1 MIKLKSIIEPN
12 FSLTLYEFNDGTFSV
27 VKTKDNLEIPS
38 LPSRDLNMA
47 LEIFNL
53 WYFEL
58 KKVN

>member
-1 MIKLKSIIEPN
+1 MIKLKSVIEEN
-12 FSLTLYEFNDGTFSV
+12 FSISLIEDDNKYYV

-53 WYFEL
+53 WYFDL